1 MTMTTLEIKKLTPA
15 QRATRRIVELFNDHI
30 FYIDYHS
37 GNATSTGRTDRY
49 RVLCVNVNIDV
60 SCIADVTKHV
70 ALATGSRYSDK
81 TQTINISGCG
91 YSKKDHLRDLLV
103 SLAFKYEKYVRFCN

>member
-1 MTMTTLEIKKLTPA
+1 MEIKKLAPA

-30 FYIDYHS
+30 IYIDYHS

-49 RVLCVNVNIDV
+49 RILCVNANTDV
-60 SCIADVTKHV
+60 PCITDVTKHV
-70 ALATGSRYSDK
+70 ALVTGSRYSDK

-91 YSKKDHLRDLLV
+91 YNKKDHLKDLLV
-103 SLAFKYEKYVRFCN
+103 NLASEHEKYVKFCN

>member
-1 MTMTTLEIKKLTPA
+1 MKTKKLTPA
-15 QRATRRIVELFNDHI
+15 QRATRRIVELFNDRI

-37 GNATSTGRTDRY
+37 GTGRTDRY
-49 RVLCVNVNIDV
+49 RVLCVNVNADV
-60 SCIADVTKHV
+60 PCIADVTKHV

-91 YSKKDHLRDLLV
+91 CNKKDHLKNLLV
-103 SLAFKYEKYVRFCN
+103 DIAFKNEEYVKFCN